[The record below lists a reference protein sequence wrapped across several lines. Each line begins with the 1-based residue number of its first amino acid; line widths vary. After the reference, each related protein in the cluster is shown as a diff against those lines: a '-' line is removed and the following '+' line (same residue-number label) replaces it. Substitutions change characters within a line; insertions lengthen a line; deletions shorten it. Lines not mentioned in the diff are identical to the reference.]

1 MLFVSNSMKEILT
14 DRTQAKAF
22 SHERL
27 SRFIEKY
34 NDATVL
40 SRVYLKDQLLRLCE
54 AYEVRVRRA
63 DTKKTLATS
72 LMEAMRNK
80 TSIPFTA
87 PIDDRQ
93 FQVVNTVADESHG
106 AVRITLRLTGT
117 YLYIVSCKFLSCKL
131 LLPILWHSS

>member
-1 MLFVSNSMKEILT
+1 MSNSIKEILT

-27 SRFIEKY
+27 SRFIEEY
-34 NDATVL
+34 SDATVL

-54 AYEVRVRRA
+54 AYEVHFRRA

-72 LMEAMRNK
+72 LMEAIRSK

-93 FQVVNTVADESHG
+93 FQVVNTVADERHG

-117 YLYIVSCKFLSCKL
+117 YLYIVSCKLSLCNT
-131 LLPILWHSS
+131 LPQFT

>member
-1 MLFVSNSMKEILT
+1 MFMGVIVVFLSNSIKEILT
-14 DRTQAKAF
+14 DRTQGKAF

-27 SRFIEKY
+27 SRFLETY
-34 NDATVL
+34 NDVTVL

-54 AYEVRVRRA
+54 AYEVHLRKV

-72 LMEAMRNK
+72 LMMEAIRSK
-80 TSIPFTA
+80 TAIPFTA

-106 AVRITLRLTGT
+106 AFRITLDR
-117 YLYIVSCKFLSCKL
+117 YIQVHCFMQVL
-131 LLPILWHSS
+131 IM